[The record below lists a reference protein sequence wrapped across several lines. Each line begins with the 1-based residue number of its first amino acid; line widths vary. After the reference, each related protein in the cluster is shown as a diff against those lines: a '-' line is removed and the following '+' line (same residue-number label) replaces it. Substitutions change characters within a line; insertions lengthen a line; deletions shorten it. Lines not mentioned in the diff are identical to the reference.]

1 MRQFDPMKIAILILL
16 FYFGLIMY
24 LREFIFPWY
33 KTKGLLNTEGFVV
46 RRLKNG
52 GANSLWP
59 PGSTVAVLTVL
70 QYKNEFLKKAV
81 ILGSSSRPGK

>member
-1 MRQFDPMKIAILILL
+1 M
-16 FYFGLIMY
+16 
-24 LREFIFPWY
+24 
-33 KTKGLLNTEGFVV
+33 

-81 ILGSSSRPGK
+81 ILGVAPVGQANKDLRLLYLSPRDFKSKVIHF